1 MKTQRQAALQGIIT
15 EQMQAVAQQEGLEA
29 SLIRDRVAKGTI
41 AIPANINHRGL
52 VARGV
57 GEGLSTKVNAN
68 IGTSSAYP
76 DPAPELDKLK
86 AAIDAGVPM
95 VMVGHLTAPNAF
107 GSDVP
112 ASLNPAAVTDLLR
125 GELGFQ
131 GLVITDSL
139 SMGAVGDFCTPDQAG
154 VAALEA
160 GADLVLMPE
169 DFAAAYQGV
178 LDAVNEGALSEER
191 IDQSVLRIAKAKL
204 AFE

>member
-76 DPAPELDKLK
+76 DP
-86 AAIDAGVPM
+86 
-95 VMVGHLTAPNAF
+95 HRNWT
-107 GSDVP
+107 S
-112 ASLNPAAVTDLLR
+112 
-125 GELGFQ
+125 
-131 GLVITDSL
+131 
-139 SMGAVGDFCTPDQAG
+139 
-154 VAALEA
+154 
-160 GADLVLMPE
+160 
-169 DFAAAYQGV
+169 
-178 LDAVNEGALSEER
+178 
-191 IDQSVLRIAKAKL
+191 
-204 AFE
+204 